1 MKITKAN
8 ALHLWNQRYGN
19 VQFAKDFHGNLMCRS
34 AYGNDKYYIVRKG
47 QKIFCGW
54 NLHHILPVSIGG
66 NNDAANLLCTNIIT
80 NTVAEDKITFWID
93 KTLYQ
98 VQRIFGTSNHEI
110 KKLR

>member
-47 QKIFCGW
+47 QKIK
-54 NLHHILPVSIGG
+54 SQ
-66 NNDAANLLCTNIIT
+66 
-80 NTVAEDKITFWID
+80 K
-93 KTLYQ
+93 
-98 VQRIFGTSNHEI
+98 RSNHECGSGISADISVFLRNSLIFCVFLKNGLFVLFQSLVAI
-110 KKLR
+110 KILI